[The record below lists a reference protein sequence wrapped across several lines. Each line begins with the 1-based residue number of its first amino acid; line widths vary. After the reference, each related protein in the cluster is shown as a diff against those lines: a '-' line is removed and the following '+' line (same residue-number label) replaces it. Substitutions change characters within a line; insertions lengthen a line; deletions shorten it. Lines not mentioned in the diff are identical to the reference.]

1 MPDPSGLYLNG
12 ATLMT
17 TPTPRQLEVAL
28 KAGFSGIEARAE
40 RLRGRENRGE
50 LEAAV
55 SALKEMG
62 GEVLSLNGLGLQVLP
77 GGKLDTQRLEADL
90 PELLDIAAALGASLL
105 LVVPLR
111 AAGVSFEA
119 ALEGMREGLA
129 RAQAAAKSY
138 GIRLGF
144 EFLGFAD
151 CPVNT
156 AAKALEVTRPFP
168 ELGFVPDSCHVY
180 ASGGS
185 FRDFP
190 VSRLHLVHLNDC
202 PRPASM
208 AIEDKDRV
216 LPGEGRIPLK
226 HYLQDLRSGGFGGP
240 WSLETFNESLWK
252 EDPEQVAI
260 RGFRALQSL
269 ILG

>member
-1 MPDPSGLYLNG
+1 MNELYLNG

-40 RLRGRENRGE
+40 RLRGRERRGE
-50 LEAAV
+50 LEATAA
-55 SALKEMG
+55 ALKEMG
-62 GEVLSLNGLGLQVLP
+62 GRVLSLNGLGLQALP
-77 GGKLDTQRLEADL
+77 GGRLDTRKLEADL
-90 PELLDIAAALGASLL
+90 PELLDIAAALGAGLL

-129 RAQAAAKSY
+129 QAQAAAKTY

-156 AAKALEVTRPFP
+156 AARALEVTRPLP
-168 ELGFVPDSCHVY
+168 DVGFVPDSCHVY
-180 ASGGS
+180 ASGSS

-190 VSRLHLVHLNDC
+190 AHRLHLVHLNDC

-208 AIEDKDRV
+208 AIEDGDRV
-216 LPGEGRIPLK
+216 LPGEGRIPLRQ
-226 HYLQDLRSGGFGGP
+226 YLQDLRSSGFGGP
-240 WSLETFNESLWK
+240 WSLETFNETLWK

-260 RGFRALQSL
+260 RGFRALRSL
-269 ILG
+269 LLG